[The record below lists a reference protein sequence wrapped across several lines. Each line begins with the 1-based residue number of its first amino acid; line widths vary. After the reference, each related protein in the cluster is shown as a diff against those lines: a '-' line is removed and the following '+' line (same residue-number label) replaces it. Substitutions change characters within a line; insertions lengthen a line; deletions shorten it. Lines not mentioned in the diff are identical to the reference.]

1 MKTLVV
7 YDSIYGNTEQ
17 IAKAVADAIDGEV
30 KLRHATK
37 ATPAELENIDLLVVG
52 APTQGGRATQAAQD
66 FLNGLPKEVV
76 KGLNVASFD
85 TRLSTKLVGIFG
97 YAAGRM
103 AKQLKEA
110 GTRLIAPPEGFY
122 VKGSKGPLNDGEAA
136 RAAEWAKEL
145 PTS

>member
-1 MKTLVV
+1 MQTLVV

-17 IAKAVADAIDGEV
+17 IAKVIVDAIDGEV
-30 KLRHATK
+30 KLLHASK
-37 ATPAELENIDLLVVG
+37 VTPAELENIDLLVVG

-66 FLNGLPKEVV
+66 FLNGLPEEAV
-76 KGLNVASFD
+76 KGMNVASFD
-85 TRLSTKLVGIFG
+85 TRLSTKFVGIFG

-110 GTRLIAPPEGFY
+110 GAKLIAPPEGFY
-122 VKGSKGPLNDGEAA
+122 VKGSKGPMKDGEAE

>member
-7 YDSIYGNTEQ
+7 YDSVYGNTEQ
-17 IAKAVADAIDGEV
+17 IAKVIAEAIEGEV
-30 KLRHATK
+30 KLRHASK

-66 FLNGLPKEVV
+66 FLNGLPKEAV
-76 KGLNVASFD
+76 KGLNVATFD
-85 TRLSTKLVGIFG
+85 TRLSTKFVGIFG

-110 GTRLIAPPEGFY
+110 GARLIAPPEGFY
-122 VKGSKGPLNDGEAA
+122 VKGSKGPLKDGEAE

-145 PTS
+145 PAE